1 MFVFGP
7 FAARFVEAGA
17 DPEREGGWD
26 GVELVRFER
35 AGGEKGGRGGRAEE
49 QVGDELQ
56 TEASLGGVGCR
67 RRRPRGSAFSGLPAH
82 CEYTF
87 NLHLRLIEGACSARR
102 LRFDARRAKS
112 QIRTSRARAC

>member
-56 TEASLGGVGCR
+56 TEA
-67 RRRPRGSAFSGLPAH
+67 GL
-82 CEYTF
+82 
-87 NLHLRLIEGACSARR
+87 
-102 LRFDARRAKS
+102 
-112 QIRTSRARAC
+112 